1 MRLRS
6 FIQDTV
12 IPAYMRL
19 RSFIQEIGIPE
30 YKAVIG
36 YRGSRIIILSLLFF
50 ISLLVLGVANS
61 SSNLLKKKLQGPFIQ
76 FIDIKKPTLLSDD
89 FEEIT
94 SKKAEVLISDSS
106 LGLSP
111 QFQKGIRKRYSMKIS
126 GKSVKFPVDGMLITE
141 DDLFYKEI
149 QSMSGGGKSLLTKS
163 TFSDDGF
170 GLIITKQLFDDFGLI
185 EDSWKKVAFVE
196 VQIKNR
202 YVKLPVAE
210 VVEELRNNCQ
220 FAFSKNFLNC
230 HANCPEVFHEKH
242 YKGSSTYFLP
252 EIKSIPLGLDPLFS
266 LVEVPQQLSANC
278 HVEGVMV
285 ESIDTNAVL
294 NTYGAIKILDIRMIS
309 NKPDNFNRDYFTF
322 HLKDLSKIEVF
333 ADRIKKDFGVI
344 IEKSKIEEKKNID
357 FFDNITTLFYYTLTA
372 FSIASIILFII
383 NFLVS
388 HLNSSK
394 RSLGTLKA
402 FGLSNNYII
411 GLYSSITLYLISISF
426 LIAYISSELVG
437 QIVSNQYLNFV
448 GVENEGFTYDNL
460 DIWKLI
466 LFMVIIP
473 VVVILVRVFKYL
485 HNVTPGDLIYER
497 K

>member
-6 FIQDTV
+6 FIQD
-12 IPAYMRL
+12 
-19 RSFIQEIGIPE
+19 IGIPE

-89 FEEIT
+89 FQEIT

-111 QFQKGIRKRYSMKIS
+111 QFQKEIRKRYSMKIS

-149 QSMSGGGKSLLTKS
+149 HSMSGGGKSLLTKS

-185 EDSWKKVAFVE
+185 GDSWKKVAFVE

-230 HANCPEVFHEKH
+230 HANCPRVFHEKH
-242 YKGSSTYFLP
+242 YKGSTYFLP
-252 EIKSIPLGLDPLFS
+252 KMKSIPPGLDSLFS

-294 NTYGAIKILDIRMIS
+294 NIDGAIKILDIRMIS

-344 IEKSKIEEKKNID
+344 IEKSKIEEKKNIE
-357 FFDNITTLFYYTLTA
+357 FFDNITTLLYFTLTA

-383 NFLVS
+383 NILVS
-388 HLNSSK
+388 HLNSNK
-394 RSLGTLKA
+394 RNLGTLKA

-411 GLYSSITLYLISISF
+411 GLYSAITLYLISISF
-426 LIAYISSELVG
+426 LIAYICSELLG
-437 QIVSNQYLNFV
+437 QIVANKFLNLV
-448 GVENEGFTYDNL
+448 GVDNAGFTYANL
-460 DIWKLI
+460 DIWKLV
-466 LFMVIIP
+466 LFMVLIP